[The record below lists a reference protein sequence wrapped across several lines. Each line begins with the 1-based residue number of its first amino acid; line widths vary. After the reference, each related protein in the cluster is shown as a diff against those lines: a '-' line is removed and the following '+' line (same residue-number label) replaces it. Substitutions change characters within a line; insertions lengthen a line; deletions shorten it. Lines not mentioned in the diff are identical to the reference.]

1 MRTRNRYEVVKA
13 AGVKFKVRQYDPA
26 RDGKDPAA
34 FVRSKNDRR
43 RHYTVAQKRKL
54 LGESIKANSGK
65 SDRQH
70 AAAAGAHHNT
80 ATQVRRELE
89 STGEI
94 AGSRESVG
102 ADGQVRVVP
111 RQRLTRSRPQRDPLE
126 AYKAQVCDLVL
137 KYLYDPAAL
146 IDGLCK
152 LDPKLAELVDAID
165 QARDEQVNGAD
176 DFEIAEPQGPA
187 Y

>member
-102 ADGQVRVVP
+102 ADGGRASTQRPVRACSRGPDFSINPGGRRKYRQRCPRARKCVIACVRVKTSLGDSLANL
-111 RQRLTRSRPQRDPLE
+111 RG
-126 AYKAQVCDLVL
+126 
-137 KYLYDPAAL
+137 KYSP
-146 IDGLCK
+146 
-152 LDPKLAELVDAID
+152 
-165 QARDEQVNGAD
+165 
-176 DFEIAEPQGPA
+176 
-187 Y
+187 